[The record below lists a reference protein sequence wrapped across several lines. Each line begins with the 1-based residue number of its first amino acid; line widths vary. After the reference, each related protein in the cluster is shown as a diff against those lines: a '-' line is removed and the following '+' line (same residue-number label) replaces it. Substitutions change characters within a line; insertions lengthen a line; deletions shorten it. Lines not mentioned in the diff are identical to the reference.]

1 MTDGKLIEICAF
13 FFLIFNQTAQ
23 KSVIFEAVGFLS
35 RKGLFLGLLSLSPS
49 SRILNILRVLQTES
63 SCR

>member
-13 FFLIFNQTAQ
+13 FFIFNQTAQ

-35 RKGLFLGLLSLSPS
+35 RKGLFWGSYL
-49 SRILNILRVLQTES
+49 
-63 SCR
+63 

>member
-35 RKGLFLGLLSLSPS
+35 RKGLFWGSYL
-49 SRILNILRVLQTES
+49 
-63 SCR
+63 